1 MVGESV
7 MKKRMNK
14 SLGFSLL
21 EIIFVL
27 AFLGILLLAVGNYA
41 RKLIDERNRQAA
53 ADAVAQ
59 EVYGAL

>member
-1 MVGESV
+1 

-41 RKLIDERNRQAA
+41 RKLIDERNRQA
-53 ADAVAQ
+53 
-59 EVYGAL
+59 